1 MDRQK
6 RRNAFGNNWMAIATV
21 VGLICLNGIVSARP
35 ADDRGTRES
44 RTALSYDHPLSLANT
59 EEKDMIGQAKEELS
73 GILKERHK
81 RFSDQRRAELETLMV
96 LTGKLM
102 NMIRAVR
109 QLESARFVLD
119 LFVRGFISDRHKRAV
134 FDLNMKNLQK
144 LFRLSGRLGL
154 KGNAAYPVIS

>member
-109 QLESARFVLD
+109 QLESARF
-119 LFVRGFISDRHKRAV
+119 DRHKRAV